1 MQDPKSNLKEK
12 EKPSILKDD
21 LSSRKGPSS
30 LVSIV
35 QVVSDQSVTY
45 PYCLGNQYTA
55 LGTQAL
61 APNKH
66 FLYFLFSVAFQQKKQ
81 SMILQRIELFRN
93 DYKDKNAEWTEKMRQ
108 KDVKENKEIAYKLA
122 SIHFSTY

>member
-1 MQDPKSNLKEK
+1 MQDPKSNFKEK
-12 EKPSILKDD
+12 ENPSILKDD

-35 QVVSDQSVTY
+35 PVVSDQSVTY
-45 PYCLGNQYTA
+45 PDCLGNQYTG
-55 LGTQAL
+55 LGTRTL

-93 DYKDKNAEWTEKMRQ
+93 DYKDKNTEWTEKMRQ
-108 KDVKENKEIAYKLA
+108 KHVKENKEIAYK
-122 SIHFSTY
+122 